1 MNIRFYVNST
11 TGAFS
16 ELVDKT
22 FFFSFQV
29 KIMDDD
35 TIYKI
40 LPVLLCA
47 LAIPVS
53 MFFWIGNIAYSKLAS
68 DNQGIN

>member
-1 MNIRFYVNST
+1 
-11 TGAFS
+11 
-16 ELVDKT
+16 
-22 FFFSFQV
+22 
-29 KIMDDD
+29 MDDG